1 MRIST
6 AAFYDN
12 ASTRI
17 SDLQSSVAQKQ
28 TQIASG
34 KRILTPADDP
44 VAAAAALTVSQAI
57 DVNTQFAANRDTAK
71 GALSLQ
77 ESILSNYTTL
87 LQNVKTLTIA
97 AGNGALDDSQRQYM
111 ASELAGR
118 YQELMGIAN
127 SRDSTGNYIF
137 GGFQSTTAPFTDVS
151 GTTATYN
158 GDQGQRQLQVSTSRQ
173 LPINDTGSAI
183 FQNIK
188 SGDDSV
194 SVTPDISN
202 SAVGAGAIS
211 AATVVDATLL
221 KHHNYSIDF
230 TTTAGISSF
239 KVYDLSTDPTKSAPL
254 SASANYTTN
263 PQTITFDGL
272 QFTATG
278 APASGNKYNINPNAQ
293 SIFKTIGDL
302 ITSLNTPASS
312 LTAKA
317 NLSASLS
324 SANNNVS
331 AALDTVLNVR
341 AAGGARLQELD
352 TLDTEGD
359 NRSLQYASTLSNL
372 QDLDYAKAASELT
385 QNQLTLQAAQQSF
398 VKIANLSLFNYIN

>member
-17 SDLQSSVAQKQ
+17 SDLQSNVAQKQ
-28 TQIASG
+28 TQIAAG

-44 VAAAAALTVSQAI
+44 VAAAAALRVSQAI

-71 GALSLQ
+71 SALSLQ
-77 ESILSNYTTL
+77 ESILGNYTTL

-137 GGFQSTTAPFTDVS
+137 GGFQNTTAPFTDIS

-173 LPINDTGSAI
+173 LPTNDAGSAI

-194 SVTPDISN
+194 SVTPDFSN
-202 SAVGAGAIS
+202 TSVVAGTVGAG
-211 AATVVDATLL
+211 VVTDATLL

-230 TTTAGISSF
+230 KTIAGVKSYE
-239 KVYDLSTDPTKSAPL
+239 VYDLSADPGKAKSPLVSAAYTDGQDIAFAGLKF
-254 SASANYTTN
+254 TT
-263 PQTITFDGL
+263 
-272 QFTATG
+272 TG
-278 APASGNKYNINPNAQ
+278 SPDIGNKFNINPNAQ

-302 ITSLNTPASS
+302 ITSLNTPATTAS
-312 LTAKA
+312 AKA
-317 NLSASLS
+317 SLSASLS
-324 SANNNVS
+324 SANNNVT

-359 NRSLQYASTLSNL
+359 NRSLQYASTLSGL
-372 QDLDYAKAASELT
+372 QDLDYAKAISELT

>member
-6 AAFYDN
+6 AGFYDN

-17 SDLQSSVAQKQ
+17 SDLQSNVAQKQ

-57 DVNTQFAANRDTAK
+57 DVNTQFAANRTTAK
-71 GALSLQ
+71 NALSLQ
-77 ESILSNYTTL
+77 EGILDTYTTL
-87 LQNVKTLTIA
+87 LQNVKTLTVA
-97 AGNGALDDSQRQYM
+97 AGNGSLDDNQRQYM

-137 GGFQSTTAPFTDVS
+137 GGFQNTSPPFVDMG
-151 GTTATYN
+151 GTTAAYK

-173 LPINDTGSAI
+173 LSTNDAGSAI
-183 FQNIK
+183 FDNIK
-188 SGDDSV
+188 SGDGSV
-194 SVTPDISN
+194 SVTPDFAN
-202 SAVGAGAIS
+202 AAGGVIS
-211 AATVVDATLL
+211 APTVTDATLL
-221 KHHNYSIDF
+221 THHNYSIDF
-230 TTTAGISSF
+230 TTTGTGTSF
-239 KVYDLSTDPTKSAPL
+239 SVYDLSLDPKKTKAL
-254 SASANYTTN
+254 AASANYTTN

-272 QFTATG
+272 QFTASGT
-278 APASGNKYNINPNAQ
+278 PASGNKYNIHPNEQ
-293 SIFKTIGDL
+293 SIFKTVGDL
-302 ITSLNTPASS
+302 ITALKTPATGVAGQAS
-312 LTAKA
+312 LQ
-317 NLSASLS
+317 ASLS
-324 SANNNVS
+324 SANANVS
-331 AALDTVLNVR
+331 AALDTVLSTR

-352 TLDTEGD
+352 MLDTEGESR
-359 NRSLQYASTLSNL
+359 NLQYATTLSGL
-372 QDLDYAKAASELT
+372 QDLDYAKAISELT

>member
-71 GALSLQ
+71 SALSLQ
-77 ESILSNYTTL
+77 ESILGNYTTL

-137 GGFQSTTAPFTDVS
+137 GGFQNTTAPFTDVA
-151 GTTATYN
+151 GTTAIYN
-158 GDQGQRQLQVSTSRQ
+158 GDQGQRLLQVSTSRQ
-173 LPINDTGSAI
+173 LSTNDAGSAI

-194 SVTPDISN
+194 SVTQDI
-202 SAVGAGAIS
+202 
-211 AATVVDATLL
+211 
-221 KHHNYSIDF
+221 
-230 TTTAGISSF
+230 
-239 KVYDLSTDPTKSAPL
+239 
-254 SASANYTTN
+254 
-263 PQTITFDGL
+263 
-272 QFTATG
+272 
-278 APASGNKYNINPNAQ
+278 
-293 SIFKTIGDL
+293 
-302 ITSLNTPASS
+302 
-312 LTAKA
+312 
-317 NLSASLS
+317 
-324 SANNNVS
+324 
-331 AALDTVLNVR
+331 
-341 AAGGARLQELD
+341 
-352 TLDTEGD
+352 
-359 NRSLQYASTLSNL
+359 
-372 QDLDYAKAASELT
+372 
-385 QNQLTLQAAQQSF
+385 
-398 VKIANLSLFNYIN
+398 

>member
-6 AAFYDN
+6 ASFYDN
-12 ASTRI
+12 ASTKI

-44 VAAAAALTVSQAI
+44 VAAAAALRVSQAI

-71 GALSLQ
+71 SALSLQ
-77 ESILSNYTTL
+77 ESILGNYTTL

-137 GGFQSTTAPFTDVS
+137 GGFQNTTAPFTDVA

-173 LPINDTGSAI
+173 LPTNDAGSAI

-194 SVTPDISN
+194 SVLPDAGN
-202 SAVGAGAIS
+202 SGTGVIS
-211 AATVVDATLL
+211 AATVTDATQLT
-221 KHHNYSIDF
+221 HHNYSIDF
-230 TTTAGISSF
+230 TTTAGVTSY
-239 KVYDLSTDPTKSAPL
+239 KVFDLSTDPTKTLAPL
-254 SASANYTTN
+254 VSANYTIG
-263 PQTITFDGL
+263 QTIAFKGL
-272 QFTATG
+272 QFTASG
-278 APASGNKYNINPNAQ
+278 SPASGDKYNINPNAQ

-302 ITSLNTPASS
+302 ITSLNTPTTAPNAKTN
-312 LTAKA
+312 LT
-317 NLSASLS
+317 ASLS
-324 SANNNVS
+324 SANNNVT

-359 NRSLQYASTLSNL
+359 NRSLQYASTLSSL
-372 QDLDYAKAASELT
+372 QDLDYAKAVSELT

>member
-71 GALSLQ
+71 SALSLQ
-77 ESILSNYTTL
+77 ESILGNYTTL

-127 SRDSTGNYIF
+127 SRDSNGNYIF
-137 GGFQSTTAPFTDVS
+137 GGFQNTTAPFTDVA
-151 GTTATYN
+151 GTTAIYN
-158 GDQGQRQLQVSTSRQ
+158 GDQGQRLLQVSTSRQ
-173 LPINDTGSAI
+173 LSTNDAGSAI

-202 SAVGAGAIS
+202 SATGAGAIS
-211 AATVVDATLL
+211 AATVTDATLL
-221 KHHNYSIDF
+221 TKHNYSIDF
-230 TTTAGISSF
+230 TTAAGVTSF
-239 KVYDLSTDPTKSAPL
+239 KVYDLSKDPNKLSALP
-254 SASANYTTN
+254 ASANYTTD
-263 PQTITFDGL
+263 PQTIAFDGL
-272 QFTATG
+272 QFTASG

-302 ITSLNTPASS
+302 ITALNTPATTA
-312 LTAKA
+312 TAKT
-317 NLSASLS
+317 NLTASLS

-331 AALDTVLNVR
+331 AALDTALNVR

-372 QDLDYAKAASELT
+372 QDLDYAKAVSELT